1 MDPGTY
7 NFTMYQ
13 GASFAKQL
21 ILKEDSVVRD
31 ISGYTG
37 RMQIRD
43 KLTKAL
49 IVTMTTENDKIV
61 ITGASG
67 RIDLVLVATETELFN
82 FNKALYDL
90 EIINGTTVERVLQGE
105 ITLDRNKTV

>member
-1 MDPGTY
+1 M
-7 NFTMYQ
+7 
-13 GASFAKQL
+13 L
-21 ILKEDSVVRD
+21 IFLLACIAAGKSIYVSDHQNGVVRD

-43 KLTKAL
+43 KLTGAL
-49 IVTMTTENDKIV
+49 ISSMTTENGKIS